1 MTISQLNSKLKKAK
15 DSIENTTLDC
25 IKGAG
30 DDLIARVKIITP
42 VDTGRLQSSWET
54 EVIQQGARHYE
65 MHIYNDARNPD
76 SGKPYA
82 KYVEYGHYS
91 VAGNWVEGRFMLN
104 RTLPDT
110 VDYLKS
116 TIKGEI
122 TSQLT

>member
-15 DSIENTTLDC
+15 DNIENTTLDC

-30 DDLIARVKIITP
+30 NDLISRVKIITP

-54 EVIQQGARHYE
+54 EVVHQGARHYE

-76 SGKPYA
+76 SGTPYA

-116 TIKGEI
+116 KIKGEVI
-122 TSQLT
+122 SHLT

>member
-54 EVIQQGARHYE
+54 EVIQQGARQYE

-91 VAGNWVEGRFMLN
+91 VGGNWVEGKFMLN

-116 TIKGEI
+116 KIKGEI